1 MKSIDYDYNIYID
14 VEWFEHFV
22 YNHKKNVSV
31 CKRLK
36 EIDMHSEVK
45 LKTHADISSIMNT
58 SKLIDKFRVRDN
70 RSSQIHLAKKPF
82 GGLVTV

>member
-1 MKSIDYDYNIYID
+1 MVRTFYIQPQKKSL
-14 VEWFEHFV
+14 
-22 YNHKKNVSV
+22 SV

-70 RSSQIHLAKKPF
+70 RSSQVHLAKKPF